1 MNRLEVVFELVWP
14 RKFTAADQAR
24 EDFALVTFMIE
35 VGVPLEA
42 VLVLKGPRHVILL
55 ARDAAVHAFLGDG
68 SVAEQIQAAD
78 RHLLQLFR
86 VVGIGGAAV
95 EAGTIRRIRL
105 RRRTRQIRI
114 SAQFR

>member
-1 MNRLEVVFELVWP
+1 MSLLQMLLHLVRPREL
-14 RKFTAADQAR
+14 FLADDAGKHLPGSS
-24 EDFALVTFMIE
+24 LVIQE
-35 VGVPLEA
+35 SVPLEA